1 MSKRFNVKV
10 HVFSPE
16 ELLAKKV
23 GAKLQVPAP
32 APAPPAEHVA
42 PVSTIP
48 AIELAPPPVE
58 TQPVVESTPAH
69 EPINIKRVDNIAQEE
84 EPDAPAPEVPVPEVI
99 APAPVPEPVK
109 ATPKPRGMF
118 AKRAG
123 PATAPS
129 EVVPTPESGDKS
141 RVIGAALLGLSLL
154 ALAGIRQ

>member
-32 APAPPAEHVA
+32 APAPAPEPVA

-48 AIELAPPPVE
+48 AIEFVPPPVE
-58 TQPVVESTPAH
+58 TRPVVESTPAP
-69 EPINIKRVDNIAQEE
+69 EPISNKQVDNIAQEE
-84 EPDAPAPEVPVPEVI
+84 ELDAPAPEVI
-99 APAPVPEPVK
+99 APAPEVVAPAPEPVK

-118 AKRAG
+118 AKKAG
-123 PATAPS
+123 PANVPSGAAPA
-129 EVVPTPESGDKS
+129 PESGDKS